1 MATRAALLI
10 GFALC
15 TVAACA
21 RGGAH
26 QPLSP
31 EAARVQYTTE
41 QDPARSCKLLG
52 TARGHGT
59 DESEKVA
66 ERRALDAAREQA
78 AKLGGNLIVLLE
90 QQRGAAGASA
100 GVEAEVVDVVD
111 VYRCEDAGGATR

>member
-15 TVAACA
+15 TPVAACA
-21 RGGAH
+21 QGGAH

-41 QDPARSCKLLG
+41 QDPARSCKRLG

-59 DESEKVA
+59 DVNEKVA

-100 GVEAEVVDVVD
+100 EAEVVDVVD
-111 VYRCEDAGGATR
+111 VYRCEDGGAATR